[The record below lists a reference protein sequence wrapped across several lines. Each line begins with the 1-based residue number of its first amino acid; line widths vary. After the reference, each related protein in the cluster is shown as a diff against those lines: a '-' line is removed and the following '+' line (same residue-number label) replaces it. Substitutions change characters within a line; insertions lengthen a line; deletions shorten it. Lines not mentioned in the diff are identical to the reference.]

1 VVFLVACKALAYG
14 ASLSSFRG
22 GPIFPALVVGGAG
35 GVALSHAPG
44 LPLVAGA
51 AMGMGAMMVVMLR
64 LPLTSV
70 LIATLLLLSDGLAV
84 MPLVIVAVAVAYVAS
99 ARLTTTPLPSGATV
113 PSTAAPA
120 EEAVPASRT

>member
-1 VVFLVACKALAYG
+1 
-14 ASLSSFRG
+14 
-22 GPIFPALVVGGAG
+22 
-35 GVALSHAPG
+35 
-44 LPLVAGA
+44 
-51 AMGMGAMMVVMLR
+51 MGMGAMMVVMLR

-99 ARLTTTPLPSGATV
+99 AKLTTTPLPSGVTV
-113 PSTAAPA
+113 QAPAAPA